1 MKSNNMIQLIPF
13 VLALTF
19 ASMSFA
25 KSPVFKVSKGD
36 DHIYIGGTI
45 HLLSESDYPLPTG
58 FTTAFD
64 AAEHVYF
71 ETDTSQMSS
80 AEVQAQMGQM
90 MALPEE
96 KSLLTELSK
105 ETYAR
110 LEAHLNERGLD
121 IAPFHQITPS
131 AVSMSLTVFELQ
143 LLNLGNPKSG
153 VDHFF
158 NSKATEVGKK
168 TFYLESL
175 EEQIGF
181 IGKFNSAE
189 PNLIINAG
197 LDDLNNLGKSWKEAL
212 AAWREGDLEAM
223 GDRLGGESL
232 QTKFPAI
239 YKVLLTDRN
248 NRWLNDIRTMFDSK
262 EIELI
267 LVGALHLTSDD
278 GLIQQLQKDGYTV
291 EQLD

>member
-1 MKSNNMIQLIPF
+1 MKSNNMIRLIAF
-13 VLALTF
+13 VFSLTF
-19 ASMSFA
+19 VSISFA

-45 HLLSESDYPLPTG
+45 HLLSQNDYPLPTG
-58 FTTAFD
+58 FATAFD

-110 LEAHLNERGLD
+110 LESHLNERGLD
-121 IAPFHQITPS
+121 IAPFQKITPS
-131 AVSMSLTVFELQ
+131 AVSMTLTVFELQ

-158 NSKATEVGKK
+158 NSKAIEAGKK

-248 NRWLNDIRTMFDSK
+248 NRWLTDIRTMFDSK

-278 GLIQQLQKDGYTV
+278 GLIQQLQNDGYTV

>member
-1 MKSNNMIQLIPF
+1 MKSNNMIRLIAF
-13 VLALTF
+13 VFSLTF
-19 ASMSFA
+19 VSISFA

-45 HLLSESDYPLPTG
+45 HLLSQNDYPLPTG
-58 FTTAFD
+58 FAT
-64 AAEHVYF
+64 
-71 ETDTSQMSS
+71 
-80 AEVQAQMGQM
+80 
-90 MALPEE
+90 

-110 LEAHLNERGLD
+110 LESHLNERGLD
-121 IAPFHQITPS
+121 IAPFQKITPS
-131 AVSMSLTVFELQ
+131 AVSMTLTVFELQ

-158 NSKATEVGKK
+158 NSKAIEAGKK

-248 NRWLNDIRTMFDSK
+248 NN
-262 EIELI
+262 
-267 LVGALHLTSDD
+267 V
-278 GLIQQLQKDGYTV
+278 
-291 EQLD
+291 